1 MTIIFDCD
9 CGMTLRVKD
18 EKAGR
23 TIHCPE
29 CDDKLVVPDD
39 SGSRIIEEDKTP
51 RKSKRVP
58 TARIVDDEDDE
69 PPRRRRRDE
78 DDEDEPRPKKRKKK
92 RPRVEESSGGSAAPI
107 AIGCLMMLGAVVWF
121 VVGLMADRILIYP
134 PIMFVLGIISVAKG
148 LMPK

>member
-1 MTIIFDCD
+1 MTIQFDCD

-39 SGSRIIEEDKTP
+39 SGARTVEEDEPKA
-51 RKSKRVP
+51 RKVRV
-58 TARIVDDEDDE
+58 ARIADDE

-78 DDEDEPRPKKRKKK
+78 DDDEDDEDRPRPRKRKK
-92 RPRVEESSGGSAAPI
+92 RPKVEESSGLSAQFPI
-107 AIGCLMMLGAVVWF
+107 AIGCLMMLGAVVWL
-121 VVGLMADRILIYP
+121 VVGLMAGWIFYYP
-134 PIMFVLGIISVAKG
+134 PIMFVLGFISVCKG
-148 LMPK
+148 MMPK